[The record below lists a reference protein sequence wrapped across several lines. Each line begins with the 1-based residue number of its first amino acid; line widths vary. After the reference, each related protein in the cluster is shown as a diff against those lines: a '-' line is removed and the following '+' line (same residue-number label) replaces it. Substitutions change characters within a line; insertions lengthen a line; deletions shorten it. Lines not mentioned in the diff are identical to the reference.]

1 MSQPGRQDAGV
12 GMFQPWVEA
21 LWRFVRAPKLT
32 DQRERQVNVVDAI
45 KDYLDPIDSVEQLA
59 AHYQSSG
66 ELCRRI
72 VLALYPADAQLQDL
86 RRTQDVAYALRYV
99 ELMTGHDL
107 DPGDQLPSW
116 IGEWAVF

>member
-1 MSQPGRQDAGV
+1 
-12 GMFQPWVEA
+12 MFQPWAEA

-32 DQRERQVNVVDAI
+32 DQRERQVNVIDAI
-45 KDYLDPIDSVEQLA
+45 KDYLDPIDSVDQLG

>member
-1 MSQPGRQDAGV
+1 MSHTGRDGAGV
-12 GMFQPWVEA
+12 AMHQLWCEA

-32 DQRERQVNVVDAI
+32 EQRERQVNVVEAI
-45 KDYLDPIDSVEQLA
+45 LDYIEPIDSVGQLVD
-59 AHYQSSG
+59 HYQSSA
-66 ELCRRI
+66 ELCQRI
-72 VLALYPADAQLQDL
+72 ALALYPNDSQLQDL

-107 DPGDQLPSW
+107 DPGGQLPCW